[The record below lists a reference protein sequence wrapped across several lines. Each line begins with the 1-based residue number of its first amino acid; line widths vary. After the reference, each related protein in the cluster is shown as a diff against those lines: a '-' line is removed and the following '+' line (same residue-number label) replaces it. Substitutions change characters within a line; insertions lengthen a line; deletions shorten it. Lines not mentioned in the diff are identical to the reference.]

1 MAFGACAM
9 SSAPSGRAPVPQS
22 NMKQAPPLVV
32 TSTHE
37 VLPPKRTVLGP
48 GGAIDHRGPQHR
60 LPTLVL
66 TSTHEVL
73 PPKRTVLGP
82 GVAIDPRVP
91 QNRTRTLPPVPLF
104 VVHVESVE
112 IPRELRSPDANVL
125 GLTTSRRLFQ
135 GSADLRDPVQ
145 AVAGAGALQSVA

>member
-1 MAFGACAM
+1 MWLSRIVAEMGFGVCTM

-37 VLPPKRTVLGP
+37 VLPPKRTVP
-48 GGAIDHRGPQHR
+48 
-60 LPTLVL
+60 
-66 TSTHEVL
+66 
-73 PPKRTVLGP
+73 GP

-91 QNRTRTLPPVPLF
+91 QNRTRMLPPVPLF
-104 VVHVESVE
+104 VCHVWSAE

-125 GLTTSRRLFQ
+125 GLTTSSRLLQ
-135 GSADLRDPVQ
+135 GGADLRDPGQ